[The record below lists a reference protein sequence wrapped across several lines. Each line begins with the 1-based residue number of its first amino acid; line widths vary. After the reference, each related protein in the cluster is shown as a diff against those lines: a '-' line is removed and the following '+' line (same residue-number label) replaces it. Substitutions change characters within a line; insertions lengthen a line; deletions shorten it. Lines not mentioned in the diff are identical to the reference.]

1 MTKDLDFNQGSRPDS
16 GGTWGGGKGCQSCF
30 VRFRVFLNQKNQAI
44 AMDASVA
51 TTDTSARI
59 RHEDIREVVSVG
71 GAAGGFVGGAE
82 DKSFV
87 ANPIRTVAP
96 SVAV

>member
-16 GGTWGGGKGCQSCF
+16 GGTWGGGRDCQSCF
-30 VRFRVFLNQKNQAI
+30 VGFRVFLNQTNQAI
-44 AMDASVA
+44 AMDASVP
-51 TTDTSARI
+51 TTDTSAST
-59 RHEDIREVVSVG
+59 RHEDIREVSVG

-82 DKSFV
+82 DKSLV